1 MLSTILLFSCENNSS
16 CIDADDY
23 GNTQKEIINV
33 SASLTEV
40 CYNSIKPDSY
50 KNQYADI
57 SPITTTLT
65 QGDGVAP
72 NALIDCLTKE
82 NLKGT
87 YLTLDNVT
95 KLVEG
100 ITSYKADGKGC
111 IDLDVNNYEERKLC
125 ETICELDC
133 VKKNGKVIDATK
145 LSSDKIWT
153 ANTPRKQD
161 SSDGIDITPNSNI
174 FVSAAGEVNF
184 RKTYESE
191 LASTI
196 QPLDLTSFAGNQ
208 VVKLEF
214 FGNYDDLST
223 QSYYDL
229 ADPTIEKIGKMQG
242 LARRSLVFF
251 TPSSANNNTIT
262 LNKIITE
269 SEPSLAQSVNGVISH
284 ASLTDGFINFKMI
297 KTANCNDAQINVS
310 IKKNGSNITYY
321 KVTNLKLS
329 EVYTTKNIPIYSD
342 SIINIDITNNAIP
355 SKPPEACI
363 IKMKTQGYADTEIPY
378 SGIAQFS
385 KLSAVSCKLFGR
397 IINPDADKMTY
408 TDPNPANEV
417 IGINNDANSD
427 KASIVLSGKEFS
439 YPAGATPFKV
449 KNVYIG
455 LIAYSNKD
463 KKDLAVTSSC
473 NLQLKELTNCKIESS
488 SCSITALDYS
498 SFQLQGCKDG
508 KGESGNIDAGKSGNG
523 GGGGGNLGGIKGS
536 YEANEGAG
544 GNGKRGESYI
554 NPEFQLGEIG
564 APTPPSF
571 PANIKKGAPSSST
584 SKGGDGYVV
593 FYWDKDKNIPAN
605 QFVYTSTNGLITP
618 DPTTQIPPDNKKLHY
633 EIYGGGGG
641 AGGNCGSET
650 GGEGGDGDYFSG
662 ILDFSNSSFSSGSTI
677 TLKIKVGSGGYSG
690 KNCDITSL
698 TNGSLNPDSIG
709 TKLKGGNGGND
720 SSLNAGGGAGGSA
733 SYISLVRSDEVG
745 DTSRED
751 FLVIAGGGGGGGGAK
766 EIKGRNAKNA
776 EIYSR
781 SKELNSNANGYR
793 LAVAIEA
800 LPVMEAGFASDY
812 YEYDDF
818 FTKTIVS
825 SIDPSKNI
833 DVTSNYD
840 GGFFVRKG
848 QILRILPKSFVDAG
862 CNGDISMKI
871 TRRPAVLCLDGI
883 SESIK
888 NPLCTP
894 NFPIGVNS
902 QQGCAPTSICVKCKP
917 RLPETPPNEE
927 LCPVNMNP
935 ELEYCK
941 DVENCAK
948 ITCSGQGDAD
958 NPNTG
963 CTRSNPS
970 PTYSSACNSGCS
982 GRCATLRITEM
993 QKSPKI
999 DINSSICYNFEDET
1013 DISVHNF
1020 LEKYNTTGADKR
1032 LLVDSKKIKKIGN
1045 YDRTYNFGNFDN
1057 YKKSRLH
1064 NSFFET
1070 ADQISFDSGSFNPFL
1085 IKNNNFKEMSNIA
1098 YKDPATKIYAI
1109 SSRDNILP
1117 RESEIMVRVLNTPIQ
1132 QKGKG
1137 LQVALCKE
1145 STETSN
1151 DCLHP
1156 EGANILAYFIKFPDL
1171 ETNAFRFNSFGILER
1186 GTGALTD
1193 NNPSDNITISLCP
1206 NMASGDNFICY
1217 TITDT
1222 NTYTNDANKTDELK
1236 KYRLIF
1242 RVKDGDNNYLNNSG
1256 EYVIKLEKK
1265 DSKNIGSGGVING
1278 ILQPIIANLD
1288 GAPAANGKPEK
1299 PGIVRNFYIQ
1309 LTYNTV
1315 YRSILTLTMVLA
1327 LSFYGMGY
1335 LMGVN
1340 ELKHSEV
1347 VKILLKIGFIYLFT
1361 STETGWLW
1369 FNKFFVGF
1377 FRNATDYI
1385 SFSVAETFDYENS
1398 ASLKVMLQNNNFY
1411 DRAVLFKSVD
1421 SVIDLILAGAV
1432 QKKIMALLFSS
1443 IFGWLYFVLMYY
1455 CLLTYVYAAANSMLL
1470 YITCQVIISILFVL
1484 GPIFFI
1490 FLMFKVTKDMFDNWL
1505 KALIGFSLQQ
1515 IFLVMTLALFNSFV
1529 IGFLKLALGYRV
1541 CWTKILSL
1549 NIYINKFTLLNFWT
1563 VAGTNAPDSITEDSP
1578 DESFGDTQNMPSI
1591 YLFLYLLVVVSLMKK
1606 FIELFTDLAVMIAG
1620 GLKAS
1625 TIAADSANIG
1635 KSFFNAASSVASKIF
1650 KNTAGRVI
1658 SRIDN
1663 NIFDTGAIGSARRKA
1678 ERQQFIEDVKT
1689 RNELKKVG
1697 NTAISEHKKNNALEL
1712 SGMSVGEQ
1720 KEKLSKVKQ
1729 NAIKD
1734 YATSKGI
1741 SSKELE
1747 RITNASGLNYSGN
1760 NLFGMVAQ
1768 AGKQAAFS
1776 GGNLFSSMNDE
1787 KINTSFSKSEANSAL
1802 KKMNNDDQSKFIK
1815 AVKEGGV
1822 HVNKGKLENTRKMPI
1837 VAVKAI
1843 LNPKATIASA
1853 AESAWS
1859 VAKKPLSTIAK
1870 KPGRIIGFIEP
1881 SKADKLKS
1889 EVTKELENAGKITT
1903 NQPLYWAR
1911 TDEEKL
1917 IIKNAVREKSR
1928 QQEVNLPKLTDES
1941 TIKDLEATQKLSQD
1955 TEKFTGAPLGKDNI
1969 SLRAMAYR
1977 AGTRAKNLFSRDSS
1991 SKAKKEEALDKS
2003 KKAEKEEVLDK
2014 SKKAEKMYENN
2025 FINLEKE
2032 RLKNENDPNNKNSI
2046 KNLKEALESKKGLD
2060 QDYKDSV
2067 ELKRFNILEKA
2078 RDSIYE
2084 KEGRGRIKKFF
2095 LGKQAEIS
2103 NEIKEE
2109 MKQNG
2114 MQDYAKITE
2123 GNAFFGM
2130 NKKIKPTKAQLT
2142 KYFNELIE
2150 KEFSK
2155 NPELLE
2161 GIKQNRY
2168 EINEIKAKLNDAEKR
2183 EKKIAE
2189 VKGYFDDA
2197 KKIKQEYQNRIDEYE
2212 GKPMGKRWAMAMGN
2226 KAVSAAFPVRFVV
2239 RNTHSLF
2246 KSVRDVGTGTAD
2258 LVRNKYNNNK
2268 ESNFYKEYKGKTIFK
2283 TPESSYREREKYKSA
2298 VKAVKEANNMQN
2310 PEKFVAKHQKI
2321 LKNIKKE
2328 ERPSKSSSVGVSIGA
2343 EPPQI
2348 NSAPPPPST
2357 STFISS

>member
-1 MLSTILLFSCENNSS
+1 MLSTILLFSCDGNNR
-16 CIDADDY
+16 CIDADDF

-57 SPITTTLT
+57 SPITTSLT
-65 QGDGVAP
+65 QGAGVAP

-82 NLKGT
+82 DLIKGT
-87 YLTLDNVT
+87 YLTLDNAV
-95 KLVEG
+95 KLVQG
-100 ITSYKADGKGC
+100 ITSYKSDGKGC
-111 IDLDVNNYEERKLC
+111 IGLDVDNYEERKLC

-133 VKKNGKVIDATK
+133 VNKNGKVIEATK

-214 FGNYDDLST
+214 FGNYGSLST
-223 QSYYDL
+223 QSYYAL
-229 ADPTIEKIGKMQG
+229 ATPTTDKIAEMQG

-251 TPSSANNNTIT
+251 TPLNANNNPIPLNKTIT
-262 LNKIITE
+262 A

-284 ASLTDGFINFKMI
+284 ASTIDGFINFKMT
-297 KTANCNDAQINVS
+297 KTTNCNDAQINVS

-321 KVTNLKLS
+321 QVTNLKLS
-329 EVYTTKNIPIYSD
+329 EVYSTKNIPTYSD
-342 SIINIDITNNAIP
+342 STIKIDITNNAIP
-355 SKPPEACI
+355 PQPPEDCI
-363 IKMKTQGYADTEIPY
+363 IKMQTQGYADTEIPY

-385 KLSAVSCKLFGR
+385 KASTGSCKLFGR
-397 IINPDADKMTY
+397 IINPGADKMTY
-408 TDPNPANEV
+408 TDPDPANEV
-417 IGINNDANSD
+417 IGINNAANSD
-427 KASIVLSGKEFS
+427 KAFIVLSGNGFS
-439 YPAGATPFKV
+439 YSPPAGAPPFKV

-463 KKDLAVTSSC
+463 QKDLAVTSSC
-473 NLQLKELTNCKIESS
+473 NLQLKELANCKIESS
-488 SCSITALDYS
+488 SCSIASSDYS
-498 SFQLQGCKDG
+498 SFQPQGCKDG
-508 KGESGNIDAGKSGNG
+508 KGESGNIVTGKSGNG

-536 YEANEGAG
+536 YETNEGAG

-564 APTPPSF
+564 IPTPP
-571 PANIKKGAPSSST
+571 ATLENIKKGAAPSSGILN
-584 SKGGDGYVV
+584 GGNGYVV

-605 QFVYTSTNGLITP
+605 RFDYTSTNGLITP
-618 DPTTQIPPDNKKLHY
+618 DPSTKIPPDNKKLHY

-662 ILDFSNSSFSSGSTI
+662 TLDFSEFLSGSTI
-677 TLKIKVGSGGYSG
+677 TLKVKVGSGGYSG
-690 KNCDITSL
+690 KNCNIPSL

-709 TKLKGGNGGND
+709 TNLKGGNGGND

-733 SYISLVRSDEVG
+733 SYISLARQG
-745 DTSRED
+745 RED

-766 EIKGRNAKNA
+766 EIEGRNAKNA
-776 EIYSR
+776 DIYSR
-781 SKELNSNANGYR
+781 SNELKSNANGYR

-800 LPVMEAGFASDY
+800 LPTMGAGFDSDY

-818 FTKTIVS
+818 FTKIIVS
-825 SIDPSKNI
+825 SIDPSVSSIDPSRNI
-833 DVTSNYD
+833 DVKSNYD
-840 GGFFVRKG
+840 DDDGFFVRKG
-848 QILRILPKSFVDAG
+848 QILRILPKSFDDAG
-862 CNGDISMKI
+862 CDVDISMKI

-894 NFPIGVNS
+894 NFPLGVNS

-917 RLPETPPNEE
+917 RLPETPENED
-927 LCPVNMNP
+927 LCPVSMTP
-935 ELEYCK
+935 QTEYCK

-963 CTRSNPS
+963 CTRSNPPS
-970 PTYSSACNSGCS
+970 TYTSACASGCS
-982 GRCATLRITEM
+982 NGCATLRINEM
-993 QKSPKI
+993 HQSPKI
-999 DINSSICYNFEDET
+999 NINSSICYNFEDET

-1020 LEKYNTTGADKR
+1020 LKKYTPSNDKKA
-1032 LLVDSKKIKKIGN
+1032 LVSENKIKKIGN

-1064 NSFFET
+1064 FGYFET
-1070 ADQISFDSGSFNPFL
+1070 ADQISFDSGSFQPFL
-1085 IKNNNFKEMSNIA
+1085 IKNNNFKEMSTIA
-1098 YKDPATKIYAI
+1098 YKDPVNKNYAI

-1117 RESEIMVRVLNTPIQ
+1117 GGSEITVKVLNTPIQ
-1132 QKGKG
+1132 QKGRG

-1145 STETSN
+1145 GTETSN

-1156 EGANILAYFIKFPDL
+1156 EGANILAYFIQDPAL

-1193 NNPSDNITISLCP
+1193 NKPSDNITISLCP
-1206 NMASGDNFICY
+1206 NMASGNNFICY
-1217 TITDT
+1217 TT
-1222 NTYTNDANKTDELK
+1222 NENDEEIK

-1278 ILQPIIANLD
+1278 ILQPIIENLD

-1299 PGIVRNFYIQ
+1299 PGIVRNFYTQ
-1309 LTYNTV
+1309 LTYNTL

-1361 STETGWLW
+1361 STETGWSW

-1398 ASLKVMLQNNNFY
+1398 ASLKVMLENNNFY
-1411 DRAVLFKSVD
+1411 DRAVLFRSVD
-1421 SVIDLILAGAV
+1421 SVINLILAGAV

-1443 IFGWLYFVLMYY
+1443 IFGWLYFVIMYY
-1455 CLLTYVYAAANSMLL
+1455 CLLTYVYAVANSMLL

-1549 NIYINKFTLLNFWT
+1549 NLYINRFTLLNFWT

-1606 FIELFTDLAVMIAG
+1606 FIELFTNLAVTIAG

-1635 KSFFNAASSVASKIF
+1635 KSLFKAASSVASKLYE
-1650 KNTAGRVI
+1650 NTAGRVI

-1663 NIFDTGAIGSARRKA
+1663 NLFDTGAIGSARRKA
-1678 ERQQFIEDVKT
+1678 ERQQFMEDVKT

-1697 NTAISEHKKNNALEL
+1697 NTAISNHKKNPIEAMKLA
-1712 SGMSVGEQ
+1712 GMSVDKQ
-1720 KEKLSKVKQ
+1720 KETLRGVRQ

-1734 YATSKGI
+1734 YAKKNGI
-1741 SSKELE
+1741 GSKELE

-1760 NLFGMVAQ
+1760 NLIGMVAQ
-1768 AGKQAAFS
+1768 AGKQAVTS

-1802 KKMNNDDQSKFIK
+1802 KKMNNDDQSNFIK

-1822 HVNKGKLENTRKMPI
+1822 HVNKGKLENARKMPI

-1843 LNPKATIASA
+1843 LKPKAAITSASK
-1853 AESAWS
+1853 SAWS

-1870 KPGRIIGFIEP
+1870 KPGRFFGFIEP

-1903 NQPLYWAR
+1903 NQKPLSNFLKEWAR

-1928 QQEVNLPKLTDES
+1928 QQEVNLPKLTSES
-1941 TIKDLEATQKLSQD
+1941 TVKDLEATQKLSQD
-1955 TEKFTGAPLGKDNI
+1955 TKEYTGAPLDKDNI
-1969 SLRAMAYR
+1969 SLRAMANR
-1977 AGTRAKNLFSRDSS
+1977 TVTRAQNLFSKDSS
-1991 SKAKKEEALDKS
+1991 SKTEKS
-2003 KKAEKEEVLDK
+2003 KKAET
-2014 SKKAEKMYENN
+2014 MYEKN
-2025 FINLEKE
+2025 FIKLEEE
-2032 RLKNENDPNNKNSI
+2032 RKKNENDPKNKNSI
-2046 KNLKEALESKKGLD
+2046 KNLNEDLESKKGLD
-2060 QDYKDSV
+2060 QNYKNSD

-2084 KEGRGRIKKFF
+2084 KEGRGIIKKFF
-2095 LGKQAEIS
+2095 LGKQSEIS
-2103 NEIKEE
+2103 KEIKEE

-2114 MQDYAKITE
+2114 MQDYAKISE
-2123 GNAFFGM
+2123 GNALLSFFGI

-2142 KYFNELIE
+2142 KYFNKLIE

-2155 NPELLE
+2155 KPELLE

-2168 EINEIKAKLNDAEKR
+2168 EINEIKTKLNDAEKR

-2189 VKGYFDDA
+2189 VKGHFDDA
-2197 KKIKQEYQNRIDEYE
+2197 KKIKQKYENTIAEYE
-2212 GKPMGKRWAMAMGN
+2212 KKPMKRIRWAMAVGS
-2226 KAVSAAFPVRFVV
+2226 KVTSAYLPVRFVA

-2246 KSVRDVGTGTAD
+2246 KSVRDVGAGTVD
-2258 LVRNKYNNNK
+2258 LVKNKYNNNK
-2268 ESNFYKEYKGKTIFK
+2268 ESNLYKEYKGKTLFP
-2283 TPESSYREREKYKSA
+2283 TPESDYKEREKYKSA
-2298 VKAVKEANNMQN
+2298 VKAVKEFNNMQN

-2321 LKNIKKE
+2321 LKIIKE
-2328 ERPSKSSSVGVSIGA
+2328 EERLSKPSSVGVSIGA

-2348 NSAPPPPST
+2348 NSAPHPST

>member
-1 MLSTILLFSCENNSS
+1 MLSTILLFSCDGNNR
-16 CIDADDY
+16 CIDADDF

-65 QGDGVAP
+65 QGAGVTGVAP

-82 NLKGT
+82 DLKGT
-87 YLTLDNVT
+87 YLTLDNAV
-95 KLVEG
+95 KLVQG
-100 ITSYKADGKGC
+100 ITSYKPDGKGC
-111 IDLDVNNYEERKLC
+111 IDLDVDNYEERKLC

-133 VKKNGKVIDATK
+133 VKKNGNVIDATK
-145 LSSDKIWT
+145 LSSDMIWK
-153 ANTPRKQD
+153 ASTPRKQD

-208 VVKLEF
+208 VVKLQF
-214 FGNYDDLST
+214 FGNYGDLST
-223 QSYYDL
+223 QSYYAL
-229 ADPTIEKIGKMQG
+229 ATPTTDDIAKMQG

-251 TPSSANNNTIT
+251 TPLNANNNPIPLNKTIT
-262 LNKIITE
+262 A
-269 SEPSLAQSVNGVISH
+269 SELTLAQSNNGVISH
-284 ASLTDGFINFKMI
+284 ASTIDGFINFKMT
-297 KTANCNDAQINVS
+297 KTTNCNDAQIDVS
-310 IKKNGSNITYY
+310 IKKNGSKITYY

-329 EVYTTKNIPIYSD
+329 EVYSTKNIPTYSD
-342 SIINIDITNNAIP
+342 STIKIDITNNTIP
-355 SKPPEACI
+355 QSPKDCI
-363 IKMKTQGYADTEIPY
+363 IKMQTQGYADTEIPY

-385 KLSAVSCKLFGR
+385 KASTGSCKLFGR
-397 IINPDADKMTY
+397 IINPGADKMTY
-408 TDPNPANEV
+408 TDPDPANDNEV
-417 IGINNDANSD
+417 IGINNVADSD
-427 KASIVLSGKEFS
+427 KAFIVLSGNNFS
-439 YPAGATPFKV
+439 YSSPDGDPPFKV

-455 LIAYSNKD
+455 LIAYSNKYQ
-463 KKDLAVTSSC
+463 KDLAVTSSC
-473 NLQLKELTNCKIESS
+473 RLQLKELANCKIESS
-488 SCSITALDYS
+488 SCLIASSDYS
-498 SFQLQGCKDG
+498 SSQLQGCKDG

-536 YEANEGAG
+536 YETNQGAG
-544 GNGKRGESYI
+544 GNGMRGESYI
-554 NPEFQLGEIG
+554 NPEFKFDEISSENREVYG
-564 APTPPSF
+564 KGVLSEAIQDS
-571 PANIKKGAPSSST
+571 NIV
-584 SKGGDGYVV
+584 KGGDGYVV
-593 FYWDKDKNIPAN
+593 LWWEAN
-605 QFVYTSTNGLITP
+605 NKKPFTFDSREIIFNTP
-618 DPTTQIPPDNKKLHY
+618 PPSDTKKLHY

-641 AGGNCGSET
+641 AGGNCTSEI
-650 GGEGGDGDYFSG
+650 GGKGGDGDYFSG
-662 ILDFSNSSFSSGSTI
+662 ILDFSNSSFSSDSTI
-677 TLKIKVGSGGYSG
+677 TLKVKVGSGGYSG
-690 KNCDITSL
+690 KNCNTTSPA
-698 TNGSLNPDSIG
+698 NGSLNPDSSD
-709 TKLKGGNGGND
+709 TNLKGGNGGND
-720 SSLNAGGGAGGSA
+720 STANAGGGAGGSA
-733 SYISLVRSDEVG
+733 SYISLVRPD
-745 DTSRED
+745 RED

-766 EIKGRNAKNA
+766 EIRGWTAENA

-781 SKELNSNANGYR
+781 SKELKSNANGYR
-793 LAVAIEA
+793 LAVAIEN
-800 LPVMEAGFASDY
+800 LPIMKAGFDSDY

-825 SIDPSKNI
+825 SIDPSVSSIDPSRNI
-833 DVTSNYD
+833 DVKSNYD
-840 GGFFVRKG
+840 DDDGFFVRKG
-848 QILRILPKSFVDAG
+848 QILRILPKSFDDEG
-862 CNGDISMKI
+862 CSGDISMKI

-883 SESIK
+883 DESIK
-888 NPLCTP
+888 NPLCKP
-894 NFPIGVNS
+894 NFPLGANS

-917 RLPETPPNEE
+917 RLPETPQNEE
-927 LCPVNMNP
+927 LCP
-935 ELEYCK
+935 LIDQDTQQYCK

-948 ITCSGQGDAD
+948 ITCTGQGNAD
-958 NPNTG
+958 GPNTG
-963 CTRSNPS
+963 CTRSNPPS
-970 PTYSSACNSGCS
+970 TYTSACTSGCS
-982 GRCATLRITEM
+982 SGCATLRINEM
-993 QKSPKI
+993 HQSPKI
-999 DINSSICYNFEDET
+999 NMNSSICYNFEDET

-1020 LEKYNTTGADKR
+1020 LKKYTPSNDKKA
-1032 LLVDSKKIKKIGN
+1032 LVSKNDIKKIGN

-1064 NSFFET
+1064 NSYFET
-1070 ADQISFDSGSFNPFL
+1070 ADQISFDSGSFQPFL
-1085 IKNNNFKEMSNIA
+1085 IKNNNFKEMRNIA
-1098 YKDPATKIYAI
+1098 YKDPVTKNYAI

-1117 RESEIMVRVLNTPIQ
+1117 GESEITVKVLNTPIL
-1132 QKGKG
+1132 QKGRG

-1156 EGANILAYFIKFPDL
+1156 EGAKILAYFIKFPDL
-1171 ETNAFRFNSFGILER
+1171 ENNAFRFNSFGILER
-1186 GTGALTD
+1186 GTGVLTD
-1193 NNPSDNITISLCP
+1193 NNPSDDIKISLCP
-1206 NMASGDNFICY
+1206 NMASGNNFICY
-1217 TITDT
+1217 TT
-1222 NTYTNDANKTDELK
+1222 NENDKEIK

-1242 RVKDGDNNYLNNSG
+1242 RVKDFDNNYSNNSG
-1256 EYVIKLEKK
+1256 EYIIKLEKK
-1265 DSKNIGSGGVING
+1265 DSKNIRSGRVING
-1278 ILQPIIANLD
+1278 ILQPIIENLD
-1288 GAPAANGKPEK
+1288 GAPAAIGKPEK
-1299 PGIVRNFYIQ
+1299 PGIVRNFYTQ
-1309 LTYNTV
+1309 LTHHTL

-1361 STETGWLW
+1361 STETGWSW

-1398 ASLKVMLQNNNFY
+1398 ASLKVMLENNNFY
-1411 DRAVLFKSVD
+1411 DRAILFKSVD

-1443 IFGWLYFVLMYY
+1443 IFGWLYFVIMYY
-1455 CLLTYVYAAANSMLL
+1455 CLLTYVYAVANSMLL

-1549 NIYINKFTLLNFWT
+1549 NLYINRFTLLNFWT

-1606 FIELFTDLAVMIAG
+1606 FIELFTNLAVTIAG

-1625 TIAADSANIG
+1625 TIATDSANIG
-1635 KSFFNAASSVASKIF
+1635 KSLFKAASSVASKLY
-1650 KNTAGRVI
+1650 KNSAGRVI

-1697 NTAISEHKKNNALEL
+1697 NIAISEHKKNPKEAILL
-1712 SGMSVGEQ
+1712 AGMSADRQ
-1720 KEKLSKVKQ
+1720 KETLREVWKK
-1729 NAIKD
+1729 AIKD

-1741 SSKELE
+1741 GSKELE

-1760 NLFGMVAQ
+1760 NLFGMVFQ
-1768 AGKQAAFS
+1768 AGKQAVTS
-1776 GGNLFSSMNDE
+1776 GGNLLSSMNDK
-1787 KINTSFSKSEANSAL
+1787 KIDASFSKSQANSAL
-1802 KKMNNDDQSKFIK
+1802 KKMDNDDQNKFIK
-1815 AVKEGGV
+1815 AVKEGHV
-1822 HVNKGKLENTRKMPI
+1822 HVNEGSLESTRKTFI
-1837 VAVKAI
+1837 ETRKSI
-1843 LNPKATIASA
+1843 LKPKVVLVSASK
-1853 AESAWS
+1853 SAWS

-1870 KPGRIIGFIEP
+1870 KPLRFIGFIEP

-1903 NQPLYWAR
+1903 NQKPLGDFLKEWAR

-1928 QQEVNLPKLTDES
+1928 QQEVNLPKLTSES
-1941 TIKDLEATQKLSQD
+1941 TVKDLEATQKLSQD
-1955 TEKFTGAPLGKDNI
+1955 TKKYTGAPLDKDNI
-1969 SLRAMAYR
+1969 SLQAMANR
-1977 AGTRAKNLFSRDSS
+1977 TATRAKNLFSPNKDDII
-1991 SKAKKEEALDKS
+1991 KKS
-2003 KKAEKEEVLDK
+2003 KKAETMYAKNF
-2014 SKKAEKMYENN
+2014 EK
-2025 FINLEKE
+2025 LKKE
-2032 RLKNENDPNNKNSI
+2032 REKNENDPNNKNSI
-2046 KNLKEALESKKGLD
+2046 KNLKEALESKKVLD
-2060 QDYKDSV
+2060 QDYKNSD

-2084 KEGRGRIKKFF
+2084 KEGRSSVKKFF
-2095 LGKQAEIS
+2095 FGKQADIS
-2103 NEIKEE
+2103 DEIKKE

-2114 MQDYAKITE
+2114 MQDYDKDNIVNQILKTTLD
-2123 GNAFFGM
+2123 
-2130 NKKIKPTKAQLT
+2130 KRIKPTKAALT
-2142 KYFNELIE
+2142 KNFNELIE

-2155 NPELLE
+2155 KPELLE

-2168 EINEIKAKLNDAEKR
+2168 EINEIKTKLNDADKR
-2183 EKKIAE
+2183 ERKIEE
-2189 VKGYFDDA
+2189 VKNYFDKA
-2197 KKIKQEYQNRIDEYE
+2197 EQIKKEYQKTITEYE
-2212 GKPMGKRWAMAMGN
+2212 DKHWTTRFG
-2226 KAVSAAFPVRFVV
+2226 AATLSNIASVYLPVRFVA
-2239 RNTHSLF
+2239 RNTHSLV
-2246 KSVRDVGTGTAD
+2246 KSVRDVKNGTTD
-2258 LVRNKYNNNK
+2258 LVNKYYNNK
-2268 ESNFYKEYKGKTIFK
+2268 ESNLYKENKGKTIIHAPSGFL
-2283 TPESSYREREKYKSA
+2283 YREREKYKSA
-2298 VKAVKEANNMQN
+2298 RKGLKEANNMQN
-2310 PEKFVAKHQKI
+2310 PEKFVAKHEKI

-2328 ERPSKSSSVGVSIGA
+2328 EERLSKPSFVGVSIGA

-2348 NSAPPPPST
+2348 NSAPHPSA
-2357 STFISS
+2357 STFISNQKNV